1 MTGKIR
7 KYKEEENII
16 LDDDESVST
25 KLEDVLAQATDE
37 GLVDLAGKKM
47 CTLANSVLRVTVH
60 SRS

>member
-1 MTGKIR
+1 MTGKIW
-7 KYKEEENII
+7 KSKEEENIM

-37 GLVDLAGKKM
+37 ELVDLAGKKM
-47 CTLANSVLRVTVH
+47 CTLVNSVLRVTVH